1 MVLISILS
9 ASVTYSQE
17 QWCGTDSYN
26 EALFQNMSDA
36 EKSAAIKARDTL
48 FQAQFSQNSNEKS
61 GPIITVPVVV
71 HVMHYNCVGNI
82 SKEQIE
88 DGIRIINEDFRRMNS
103 DTSATR
109 TLFKPFTE
117 DAEIEFKLAR
127 LDPSGNCTE
136 GIVRYDT
143 PLSYDARDNIK
154 ALSYWSS
161 SKYLNVWL
169 VNSIENMSGVGITL
183 GYAQFPGWGSAST
196 YGLVVRHDQWG
207 SIGTSNADGRT
218 ATHEV
223 GHCFGLL
230 HTFQSGCGNNC
241 SNSGDRICD
250 TPPSFESTQ
259 GCNQNQ
265 NTCNNDQSG
274 PSPYTSNVVDQ
285 IENYMSYDRCQNM
298 FSKGQ
303 IVVMRGAFTTY
314 SRLTSL
320 VSSSNLIATGTNSG
334 FLSPDCKP
342 LAYMCQEETSICEGA
357 SVTFTD
363 VSYNGPVNSRTWSFP
378 GGNPASS
385 SDSVVTVTYSTAG
398 IYNAG
403 LTVGNASGSTTKTL
417 NDIIFVQSAKA
428 EVSKWNFDEYF
439 EDQNIFDS
447 LWVVEDP
454 SGGRKWEL
462 TSEASFSGSQSAYLN
477 NYVNGLNLTDNLISP
492 SIDIAA
498 IALGSRLRFKL
509 AYARKDATSQDF
521 LRIFYSFNCG
531 DSWNLITVMTG
542 PLMESV
548 SEFVSGNF
556 VPNEF
561 EWRDFNFN
569 LSQNLNDK
577 ENVRFKFEF
586 VSGGGNNI
594 YIDDFIVESITGV
607 EENELSDGILIYPNP
622 VNTTLLI
629 DRSGNSSI
637 LSSILIQDISGKV
650 IYNSVNNTTDLNQNV
665 IGLDV
670 SGYSRGIYF
679 LLITDISDNRIA
691 KKFIV
696 K

>member
-1 MVLISILS
+1 
-9 ASVTYSQE
+9 
-17 QWCGTDSYN
+17 
-26 EALFQNMSDA
+26 MSEE
-36 EKSAAIKARDTL
+36 EKAAAIKGRNKL
-48 FQAQFSQNSNEKS
+48 FQSQFAQNSNEKS
-61 GPIITVPVVV
+61 GPVITVPVVV

-109 TLFKPFTE
+109 SLFKPFTE
-117 DAEIEFKLAR
+117 DAEIEFKLAK
-127 LDPSGNCTE
+127 LDPNGNCTE

-154 ALSYWSS
+154 SLSYWSS

-241 SNSGDRICD
+241 SSSGDRICD

-265 NTCNNDQSG
+265 NTCNNDLSG
-274 PSPYTSNVVDQ
+274 PSPYISNVVDQ
-285 IENYMSYDRCQNM
+285 IENYMSYDACQNM

-303 IVVMRGAFTTY
+303 IAVMRDAFTEY

-320 VSSSNLIATGTNSG
+320 VSASNLVATGTNSG

-342 LAYMCQEETSICEGA
+342 IAYMCQEKISICEGA
-357 SVTFTD
+357 TVTYTD
-363 VSYNGPVNSRTWSFP
+363 VSYNGPVSSRTWSFP
-378 GGNPASS
+378 GGSPASS
-385 SDSVVTVTYSTAG
+385 SDSVVTVTYSNAG
-398 IYNAG
+398 IYNAS
-403 LTVGNASGSTTKTL
+403 LTVGNIAGSSTKTL
-417 NDIIFVQSAKA
+417 NSIVDVQSFTP
-428 EVSKWNFDEYF
+428 EVSKWNYDEFF
-439 EDQNIFDS
+439 EDQNVFDS
-447 LWVVEDP
+447 LWDVEDP
-454 SGGRKWEL
+454 TGGKKWEL
-462 TSEASFSGSQSAYLN
+462 TDQASFSGNQSVFID
-477 NYVNGLNLTDNLISP
+477 NYINGLNLTDNLISP
-492 SIDIAA
+492 SIDISA
-498 IALGSRLRFKL
+498 IAVGARLRFKL

-521 LRIFYSFNCG
+521 LRVFYSFNCG
-531 DSWNLITVMTG
+531 NSWNLITVMTG

-548 SEFVSGNF
+548 SGFVTGNF

-561 EWRDFNFN
+561 EWRDFTFN

-586 VSGGGNNI
+586 VSGGGNNM
-594 YIDDFIVESITGV
+594 YIDDFVIESITGI
-607 EENELSDGILIYPNP
+607 EENELLDGILIYPNP
-622 VNTTLLI
+622 VSSVLSI
-629 DRSGNSSI
+629 DRSGNSNALNSI
-637 LSSILIQDISGKV
+637 LVQDVTGKV
-650 IYNSVNNTTDLNQNV
+650 IYNSDNGATDLNQSI

-670 SGYSRGIYF
+670 SKYSKGIYF
-679 LLITDISDNRIA
+679 LLITDINENRIS